1 MLGQPLLFVY
11 KEIDSPC
18 LGPEL
23 KRVLLLRGV
32 LMWAVLTLAQVLA
45 QVLVAVR
52 VEARSC
58 SYGLGMV
65 LQQTRRYELVLVD
78 NRNSAWYI
86 LLPVTV

>member
-1 MLGQPLLFVY
+1 MSDQPLLFVY
-11 KEIDSPC
+11 KEIESPC

-23 KRVLLLRGV
+23 KRILLLRGQ
-32 LMWAVLTLAQVLA
+32 LLWAVLTLAQVLG

-58 SYGLGMV
+58 NYGLGMV

-78 NRNSAWYI
+78 DLNSA
-86 LLPVTV
+86 